1 MTIRVP
7 SPEKIERYPWGA
19 ITFILFCVCTAL
31 VFALINRPKCDS
43 ADWKKA
49 YYEER
54 EKNDKLTTA
63 LIVQKYAIEE
73 VKAKKD
79 TVKNQDHENI
89 N

>member
-1 MTIRVP
+1 MSIRVP
-7 SPEKIERYPWGA
+7 SPERIQKYPWGA
-19 ITFILFCVCTAL
+19 ITFILFSVSIVLVIAL
-31 VFALINRPKCDS
+31 VNRPKCDS
-43 ADWKKA
+43 DDWKKA

-73 VKAKKD
+73 VRSKKD
-79 TVKNQDHENI
+79 TVNNQKNENT

>member
-19 ITFILFCVCTAL
+19 ITFILFCVCIAL

-43 ADWKKA
+43 GDWKKA

-73 VKAKKD
+73 VKARKD
-79 TVKNQDHENI
+79 TVNNQKNENT